1 MELVTDALR
10 TAGGDSTEYERR
22 LMSLEEFQY
31 LITKERISI
40 IEKRQR
46 KAQQI
51 REKPRLVCHY
61 IQGSKNESVQFY

>member
-10 TAGGDSTEYERR
+10 TVGEDSTEYERR

-40 IEKRQR
+40 IERRQR

-51 REKPRLVCHY
+51 REEPRLVCHY